1 MPGIASSRLT
11 KAHPLSF
18 LRLWHRVSRTPL
30 AQHLLKLMQKQIK
43 FLLLLLFSV
52 GNYTQ
57 NSTGVNFNIAYT
69 LTDKYVLS
77 VCACVQT
84 EHWQIGYG
92 IAAGLGCRQDWKFR
106 FNRTPGSEADVL
118 ALGCI
123 TQMLPF
129 FLLVTYYQREYQREI
144 KMKSAERIRVL
155 TQPMTAT
162 EMCETGLLTS
172 ATLHTCRN
180 LI

>member
-1 MPGIASSRLT
+1 MAQSIQNTSCTAS
-11 KAHPLSF
+11 
-18 LRLWHRVSRTPL
+18 
-30 AQHLLKLMQKQIK
+30 LKVMKKQIK

-106 FNRTPGSEADVL
+106 FNRTPRSEADVL

-129 FLLVTYYQREYQREI
+129 FFISHILSERVSEGNKDEVGREDPCTY
-144 KMKSAERIRVL
+144 
-155 TQPMTAT
+155 TADDSDGDVWDWFT
-162 EMCETGLLTS
+162 DECFSTHLP
-172 ATLHTCRN
+172 
-180 LI
+180 